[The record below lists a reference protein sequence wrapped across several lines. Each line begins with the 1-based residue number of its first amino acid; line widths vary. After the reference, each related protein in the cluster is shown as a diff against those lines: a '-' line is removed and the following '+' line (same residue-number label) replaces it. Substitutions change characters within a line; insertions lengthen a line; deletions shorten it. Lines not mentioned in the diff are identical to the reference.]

1 MTTNSE
7 QIVLQIRT
15 EFESLLQWVM
25 GKELASPP
33 TADAVERALLQRLLD
48 LGRDLLLL
56 FFVTQAQRLRPT
68 AVQTASGQTLPSHSQ
83 QTRRYQSVFGV
94 LEFARSYYYQS
105 GHGAFAL
112 DATLNL
118 PQEQEGDV
126 LHEWRTRLS
135 TAMPYAD
142 IDALLNAMLGA
153 RYPAS
158 SSARQAGVAADGPLV
173 AAYYDQAPP
182 RQTPP
187 EATILVAQADGKGI
201 PLRQPTQ
208 AAGQVRLG
216 KGQKRACKKEAL
228 VTAAYTLAPRPRTP
242 EAVLASLLEP
252 PSGAPT
258 EPQAAC
264 RPCGLHLWATLEGKE
279 AACTQLS
286 RHIQSRSSGVVAD
299 RVALTDGSE
308 PLQKQVRAALPDF
321 TLVLDLI
328 HAVEYLWKAANAV
341 LGETHSQRLAWVQ
354 TCARQLLT
362 GQVRLLIAALRELA
376 AQADRSVPQQEVLA
390 QVAAYYERNQDY
402 MHYDRYLAAGWPI
415 ATGVIEGA
423 CRSLVKERF
432 ELSGM
437 RWSQS
442 GAEALLPL
450 CSVCANGDWDGFASY
465 RRQQRRQTQY
475 AGLVLVEGEGSSER
489 SADPIVSP
497 LRLAA

>member
-7 QIVLQIRT
+7 QIVQQIRT
-15 EFESLLQWVM
+15 EFDNLLQWVM
-25 GKELASPP
+25 GQELTSP

-48 LGRDLLLL
+48 LGRDLLRL
-56 FFVTQAQRLRPT
+56 FFLTQAQRLRPAAIKT
-68 AVQTASGQTLPSHSQ
+68 AQGQTLPYHSQ

-94 LEFARSYYYQS
+94 LEFARSYYYRGGQ
-105 GHGAFAL
+105 GAFAL

-118 PQEQEGDV
+118 PTEQEGDV
-126 LHEWRTRLS
+126 LHEWRTRL
-135 TAMPYAD
+135 TTVMPYAD
-142 IDALLNAMLGA
+142 IDPWLNAMLGA
-153 RYPAS
+153 RFPTS
-158 SSARQAGVAADGPLV
+158 SSARQAGIAADGPRV
-173 AAYYDQAPP
+173 SAYYDQAPP
-182 RQTPP
+182 P
-187 EATILVAQADGKGI
+187 ETDPAATILVAQADGKGI
-201 PLRQPTQ
+201 PLRQPTE

-216 KGQKRACKKEAL
+216 KGQKRACKKEAI

-242 EAVLASLLEP
+242 EAVLASLFEP
-252 PSGAPT
+252 ASHEPT
-258 EPQAAC
+258 RPPENR

-286 RHIQSRSSGVVAD
+286 RHLKGRDGKRFAH

-308 PLQKQVRAALPDF
+308 ALQAQVRAALPDF

-341 LGETHSQRLAWVQ
+341 LGETHSQRLAWVK
-354 TCARQLLT
+354 TCAQQLL
-362 GQVRLLIAALRELA
+362 GGHVRRLIAALRVLA
-376 AQADRSVPQQEVLA
+376 AQADRSVTQREVLSK
-390 QVAAYYERNQDY
+390 VAAYYERNQEY

-450 CSVCANGDWDGFASY
+450 CSVCANGDWDAFAAY
-465 RRQQRRQTQY
+465 RREQRQKTQY
-475 AGLVLVEGEGSSER
+475 AGLVLVEGEDALQR
-489 SADPIVSP
+489 SVDPSVSP